1 MSDPEIYAAS
11 KPFPPARG
19 PPAATA
25 AMMSL
30 NPLGIAGVGEYLA
43 NRTCPASPSTIVEML
58 ASLTAYS
65 SAGGPRA
72 ADGLKLRK
80 EMSTARADCAGKHK
94 GTDNRR
100 DNGTETQQMLC
111 VRFHVLPPWV
121 GFVC

>member
-1 MSDPEIYAAS
+1 MNPQAALRSDPEIYAAS

-30 NPLGIAGVGEYLA
+30 NPLGIAGVGVYLA

-72 ADGLKLRK
+72 AAGLKLRK
-80 EMSTARADCAGKHK
+80 EMSTAGADCAAKK
-94 GTDNRR
+94 IAQTNTATTTPKR
-100 DNGTETQQMLC
+100 DRC
-111 VRFHVLPPWV
+111 FA
-121 GFVC
+121 